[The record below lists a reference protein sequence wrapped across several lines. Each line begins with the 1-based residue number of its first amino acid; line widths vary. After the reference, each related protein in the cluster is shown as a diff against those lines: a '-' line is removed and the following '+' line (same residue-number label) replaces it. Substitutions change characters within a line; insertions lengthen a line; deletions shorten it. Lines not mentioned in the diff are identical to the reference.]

1 MLTTN
6 CSNNYGPCQFP
17 EKLIPLCIL
26 NALEGKPLPIYGDGR
41 QVRDWLHVEDHARAL
56 RRVLSAGVPGRVYCI
71 GGAAERANIDV
82 VEAICDLLVR
92 LAPSAGASCHRNL
105 ISFVEDRPGHDRRY
119 AIEIDSIAAELDWR
133 PAESFASGLEK
144 TVRWYLDN
152 EGWCKRVRDGSYRG
166 QRLGLSGQA
175 DGGQDAKVGGRR

>member
-1 MLTTN
+1 M
-6 CSNNYGPCQFP
+6 
-17 EKLIPLCIL
+17 
-26 NALEGKPLPIYGDGR
+26 
-41 QVRDWLHVEDHARAL
+41 RDWLHVEDHARAL

-82 VEAICDLLVR
+82 VEAICDLLDR